1 MRTVTTG
8 REMSKSPK
16 QIAARALEVARDT
29 LPTYSSR
36 RSRHD
41 FTQHQL
47 FAMATLRQFFRM
59 DYRGFVALL
68 ADSSDLR
75 EVLGLT
81 KVPHFTTLGVA
92 EKRLFRRG
100 SSMS

>member
-1 MRTVTTG
+1 
-8 REMSKSPK
+8 
-16 QIAARALEVARDT
+16 
-29 LPTYSSR
+29 
-36 RSRHD
+36 
-41 FTQHQL
+41 
-47 FAMATLRQFFRM
+47 M